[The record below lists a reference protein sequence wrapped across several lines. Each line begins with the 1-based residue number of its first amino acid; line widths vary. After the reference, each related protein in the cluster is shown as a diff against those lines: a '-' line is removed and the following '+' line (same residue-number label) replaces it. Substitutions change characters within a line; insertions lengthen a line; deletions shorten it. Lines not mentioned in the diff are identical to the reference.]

1 MFNSSLFKRVPDVVA
16 EVEEDEETC
25 PFPVVLRESVDSVD
39 LVDSISSVMSDFCL
53 LSEVAEVEILEV
65 IFL

>member
-1 MFNSSLFKRVPDVVA
+1 MFNSSLFVA
-16 EVEEDEETC
+16 EVEEDEEKC
-25 PFPVVLRESVDSVD
+25 SCPVVLRESVDSVD

-53 LSEVAEVEILEV
+53 LSVVGEVEILEV